1 MAFNLKLFLFV
12 ALLACSSLGCYKAKA
27 RPLAASI
34 SNLSTRLKLDEE
46 SSNCWDSLLQLQ
58 ACTGEIVLFFLNGET
73 QLGHSC
79 CQALSTIGE
88 HCWPNMIDTL
98 GFTTEESQILEG
110 YCDKAADPTTP
121 SPSAPSVV
129 PVEIVPKQTLVP

>member
-27 RPLAASI
+27 RPLASI